1 MLTITFF
8 KYMYKKLIITS
19 LTFIF
24 IIISY
29 KIYKFFQQKEDEIKI
44 LNTII
49 RDEVRESEGA
59 LFGNDFKELG
69 FNKNLRDC
77 SKQEFDS
84 LNIEA
89 EKYLLKKEYQVSIFD
104 SLYGVNTSSKYY
116 HEVGIRNGMIP
127 ENIYKKTKKID
138 FEKLNIRKSLKL
150 KPYNSNNI
158 YDKNFWGIF
167 MFSRI
172 MFDHTGK
179 EALIEVRSTT
189 KENNDK
195 LIHLKKNENNEWT
208 IVGRDIL
215 VTENSNYYEKYP

>member
-1 MLTITFF
+1 MSERINPLFSKPEKVKVTASASPISNQE
-8 KYMYKKLIITS
+8 MQAMVITS
-19 LTFIF
+19 L
-24 IIISY
+24 
-29 KIYKFFQQKEDEIKI
+29 DGREIPC
-44 LNTII
+44 
-49 RDEVRESEGA
+49 E
-59 LFGNDFKELG
+59 
-69 FNKNLRDC
+69 
-77 SKQEFDS
+77 
-84 LNIEA
+84 
-89 EKYLLKKEYQVSIFD
+89 
-104 SLYGVNTSSKYY
+104 
-116 HEVGIRNGMIP
+116 
-127 ENIYKKTKKID
+127 ID

-189 KENNDK
+189 KENNDNDK

-215 VTENSNYYEKYP
+215 VPENSNYYEKYP